1 LSGNLIIKYYQ
12 EDEMKIRDSY
22 KKKTGDR
29 GFSLIEMLVSIVILS
44 VSLLALASLMAMTTR
59 NNSSGAQ
66 ITEAINF
73 AQDKIEELG
82 VTPWGNLLSGVD
94 QKKGSNGTRYTRNW
108 TILPNATGNLRAV
121 NVIINWNDRKDHS
134 IRLLSAISQ

>member
-1 LSGNLIIKYYQ
+1 
-12 EDEMKIRDSY
+12 MTRDSY
-22 KKKTGDR
+22 KEKMGAR

-44 VSLLALASLMAMTTR
+44 VSLLSLASLMAMTTR

-73 AQDKIEELG
+73 AQDKIEELS
-82 VTPWGNLLSGVD
+82 VTPWGNLLSGAD
-94 QKKGSNGTRYTRNW
+94 QKKGSNGTSYTRNW
-108 TILPNATGNLRAV
+108 TILPNLAGNLRTV
-121 NVIINWNDRKDHS
+121 NVIINWNDRQDHS